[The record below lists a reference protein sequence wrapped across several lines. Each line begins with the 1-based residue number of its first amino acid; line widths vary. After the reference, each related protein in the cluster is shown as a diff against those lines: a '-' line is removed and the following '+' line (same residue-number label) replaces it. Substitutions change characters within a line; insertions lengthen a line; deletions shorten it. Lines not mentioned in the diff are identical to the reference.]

1 MALVRCI
8 LIVVSAI
15 ALQNGTAFAE
25 GAVRLRA
32 LQDCPR
38 ASDDSGCVE
47 MMMHWDAARTDRPR
61 VLAEADEAAHVI
73 AVRGRLGAG
82 PVRAY
87 ELVVTPH
94 DPADKKDL
102 GAVAYLGRSRDWR
115 PVIATDQGALAIE
128 TRGVQVGR
136 SQGVSIIDERTRKV
150 VASYLSGLSGGVYI
164 VRGPDDTVVLSK
176 GGICVSA
183 PPSRP
188 GTLSPASGCDRD
200 PAVGEA
206 LRFSERIAG
215 DFKAASDAQLAVV
228 RALLPQARDL
238 SDAQLRGQVGRLGP
252 HHLVV
257 TPWERAEVKADK

>member
-1 MALVRCI
+1 M
-8 LIVVSAI
+8 I
-15 ALQNGTAFAE
+15 ALQIGVARAE
-25 GAVRLRA
+25 DVARLRA

-38 ASDDSGCVE
+38 ASDDAACVE
-47 MMMHWDAARTDRPR
+47 MMMRWDAARTDRPR
-61 VLAEADEAAHVI
+61 IVADADKTARVI
-73 AVRGRLGAG
+73 AVRGRLSTGR
-82 PVRAY
+82 VRAF

-94 DPADKKDL
+94 DRADKRDL

-115 PVIATDQGALAIE
+115 PVIVTDQGALAIE

-136 SQGVSIIDERTRKV
+136 SQGVTIIDERTRKV

-176 GGICVSA
+176 GGACLSP

-188 GTLSPASGCDRD
+188 GTLSRASGCDRD
-200 PAVGEA
+200 PSVGQA

-215 DFKAASDAQLAVV
+215 DFKPASDAQLAVV

-238 SDAQLRGQVGRLGP
+238 SDGQLRAQVGRLGP
-252 HHLVV
+252 HHLIA
-257 TPWERAEVKADK
+257 TPWARVEPQADR